1 MLLNVYSEHWGLLP
15 TFDLDCTANIVAWN
29 KLRLFLQTYE
39 LRSSR
44 RLQVSVVYLFGA
56 WIAVC
61 VYQAVK
67 AWQRVGDEPLD
78 IETVFVLST
87 TLMLACGISAILFTG
102 KWINDITHIG
112 FPHVLRVKQ
121 AELLEKS
128 SHYLVEHDFWN
139 GTYLHSQEAAH
150 ARACVHHKHQYPQ
163 PTTYFGSRIER
174 AFSAD
179 RQNLSQL
186 KVSELRK
193 RAAAQG
199 ISQQKIDRAV
209 NSDKPHLALINLVDN
224 GQTAMDEELRR
235 ELEQV
240 QYRTDL
246 EAIALAKGVTPDD
259 VDAAGDTVGD
269 DGQPLEQDQVM
280 QRLIELVVNAAK
292 DKHILMHVEH
302 RCDHPVYDKSDANFL
317 DAVQQKVYQEKGE
330 VNIESHLQSPAD
342 DETLTKSFS
351 AKLWSKPKAQ
361 TAVRAI
367 ELAAPA
373 PPKAMAWLSA
383 RSRAP
388 SSQYD
393 DTARV
398 HCYRLLETFIHTVQD
413 EYRVGSRSHWGAED
427 RRTKLWFIVMGQNTI
442 KGFAAALVSGAS
454 PLLLHVIDKSGIFD
468 T

>member
-1 MLLNVYSEHWGLLP
+1 
-15 TFDLDCTANIVAWN
+15 LDCTANIVAWN

-44 RLQVSVVYLFGA
+44 RLQVSVVYLFAA
-56 WIAVC
+56 WITIC

-139 GTYLHSQEAAH
+139 GTYLHSEDAAQ

-163 PTTYFGSRIER
+163 QSSYFGSPIER
-174 AFSAD
+174 SFSAN
-179 RQNLSQL
+179 RQGLL
-186 KVSELRK
+186 GMKVSELRK

-199 ISQQKIDRAV
+199 ISQENIDQAV
-209 NSDKPHLALINLVDN
+209 NSDKPQSALIDLVEK
-224 GQTAMDEELRR
+224 GQKAMDEELRQ

-240 QYRTDL
+240 QCRTRL

-259 VDAAGDTVGD
+259 IDAAGDTLGD
-269 DGQPLEQDQVM
+269 DQDQVM
-280 QRLIELVVNAAK
+280 QSLIELIVNATK
-292 DKHILMHVEH
+292 GKRVLMGVEH
-302 RCDHPVYDKSDANFL
+302 RYDHPVYDRSDANFL
-317 DAVQQKVYQEKGE
+317 DAVQQKVHQEKGE
-330 VNIESHLQSPAD
+330 GQVNIESQLQWSPAD
-342 DETLTKSFS
+342 GETLTESSS
-351 AKLWSKPKAQ
+351 AKLQPNAQ
-361 TAVRAI
+361 SAVRAI

-383 RSRAP
+383 RAGAP
-388 SSQYD
+388 SSKYD
-393 DTARV
+393 DVVRV

-454 PLLLHVIDKSGIFD
+454 PLLLHVIDKSGILD